1 MKVASFCYACFWAE
15 AYYDKMHGSTSK
27 GTVEPDLARAGAAV
41 AFGGVSIK
49 GFPLAIEGKALV

>member
-1 MKVASFCYACFWAE
+1 
-15 AYYDKMHGSTSK
+15 MHGSTSK

-49 GFPLAIEGKALV
+49 GFPPAIEGKALV